1 MPLIL
6 KHLTKNTAMHPT
18 ETKPIIC
25 GTDFSEG
32 ATQAATVA
40 DALARQ
46 LGVPLKLVHSADER
60 GEFPDHLRTRLM
72 NDDRP
77 RMAKETAHLRS
88 LGLTFEDELLRGA
101 PDHGVAE
108 FAARERARL
117 VVVGAS
123 GTGSLWA
130 SRWLLGNVAER
141 IAETSSV
148 PTLVVRAAEPFL
160 DWARDG
166 RPLKIFVAVDFT
178 ATADAALRWVAEWQ
192 QAGPCEVTLG
202 YVHELPEECS
212 ETAMFGGLGLSRLTS
227 PGREE
232 LENDLREKASRL
244 GVTATIRVEPRKA
257 RVDAHLILM
266 ATEAGA
272 DVLVL
277 GAHQWKNLERVWH
290 ASISRRVLHDAP
302 MSLVCVPVP
311 LAPQGAAA
319 AIPTFRRVLVA
330 TDFSE
335 RAGHAIPYAY
345 AALAREGAVCL
356 LHIAKAGA
364 ADEKIELEALEA
376 KLRALIPAEAEA
388 RGVVTEVRIV
398 EDADAGKA
406 ICDVAG
412 RFCADLVC
420 IGSQGHS
427 GMAAALMG
435 SVAQAVIAHSRSPVL
450 FVRPP
455 Q

>member
-1 MPLIL
+1 M
-6 KHLTKNTAMHPT
+6 NTT
-18 ETKPIIC
+18 ESKPIIC
-25 GTDFSEG
+25 GTDFSES
-32 ATQAATVA
+32 AAQAATVA
-40 DALARQ
+40 DALARH
-46 LGVPLKLVHSADER
+46 LGAPLKLVHSADER
-60 GEFPDHLRTRLM
+60 GEFPDHWQTRLM
-72 NDDRP
+72 NDHRP

-101 PDHGVAE
+101 PDEGVAN
-108 FAARERARL
+108 FAARARARL

-130 SRWLLGNVAER
+130 RWLLGNVAER
-141 IAETSSV
+141 IAETSAV
-148 PTLVVRAAEPFL
+148 PTQVVRSAEPL
-160 DWARDG
+160 VAWARG
-166 RPLKIFVAVDFT
+166 ERPLKMFVAVDFT
-178 ATADAALRWVAEWQ
+178 ATSDAALRWVAEWQ
-192 QAGPCEVTLG
+192 QAGPCEITLG
-202 YVHELPEECS
+202 YVHELPEECG
-212 ETAMFGGLGLSRLTS
+212 ETAMFGGLGLARLTAQA
-227 PGREE
+227 REG

-257 RVDAHLILM
+257 RVDSHLILM

-272 DVLVL
+272 DLLVL
-277 GAHQWKNLERVWH
+277 GTHQWQNLERVWH
-290 ASISRRVLHDAP
+290 ASISRRCLHDAP

-319 AIPTFRRVLVA
+319 AIPTFSRVLVA

-356 LHIAKAGA
+356 LHIAKAGK

-376 KLRALIPAEAEA
+376 KLRALIPAEAEK
-388 RGVVTEVRIV
+388 RGVLTEVRII
-398 EDADAGKA
+398 ESGDAGKA
-406 ICDVAG
+406 ICEAAG

-435 SVAQAVIAHSRSPVL
+435 SVAQAVIARSRSPVL
-450 FVRPP
+450 LVRPP

>member
-1 MPLIL
+1 M
-6 KHLTKNTAMHPT
+6 NTT

-25 GTDFSEG
+25 GTDFSES
-32 ATQAATVA
+32 AAQAAAVA
-40 DALARQ
+40 DALARR
-46 LGVPLKLVHSADER
+46 LGAPLILAHSVDER
-60 GEFPDHLRTRLM
+60 GEFPDQLRTGLM

-77 RMAKETAHLRS
+77 RLAEEAERLRG
-88 LGLTFEDELLRGA
+88 LGLAFEEKLLRGT
-101 PDHGVAE
+101 PDDGIAH
-108 FAARERARL
+108 FAGKSDARL

-130 SRWLLGNVAER
+130 SRWLLGDVAER
-141 IAETSSV
+141 IAETSPA

-166 RPLKIFVAVDFT
+166 RPLKVFVAADFT
-178 ATADAALRWVAEWQ
+178 PTSDAALRWVAEWQ
-192 QAGPCEVTLG
+192 RIGPCEITLG
-202 YVHELPEECS
+202 HIEQPALPTPE
-212 ETAMFGGLGLSRLTS
+212 AR
-227 PGREE
+227 PA
-232 LENDLREKASRL
+232 LEHDLREKARLL
-244 GVTATIRVEPRKA
+244 GVEAAIRLVPGSA
-257 RVDAHLILM
+257 RVDAHLIQL

-272 DVLVL
+272 DLLVL
-277 GAHQWKNLERVWH
+277 GTHQWHGLERVRH
-290 ASISRRVLHDAP
+290 ASISRRVLHHAP

-311 LAPQGAAA
+311 VAPRGVAA
-319 AIPTFRRVLVA
+319 AIPTFSRVLVA

-356 LHIAKAGA
+356 LHIAEAGE

-376 KLRALIPAEAEA
+376 KLRALIPAEAEK
-388 RGVVTEVRIV
+388 RGVLTEVRIV
-398 EDADAGKA
+398 ESGDAGKA
-406 ICDVAG
+406 ICEAAE

-420 IGSQGHS
+420 IGSHGHS

-450 FVRPP
+450 LIRPP